1 MRNITH
7 KFDSLRTAVAESFV
21 TMPPALRT
29 IVESRNTEKGDALEI
44 ARVAAIM
51 AAKKTWEIL
60 PLCHQIPITQ
70 LDVDYG
76 FEADGIRV
84 TVTAGAV
91 APTGVEMEAM
101 TAASVCALT
110 LYDVLKPY
118 DDAVEVGGTRLLS
131 KRGGKS
137 DRGARLTPPCTFYLA
152 GTPVGLPAP
161 AAGKLALVN
170 TLADADV
177 VLHLGDDVPEG
188 RELGALTHALRTHTQ
203 RRLPTAA
210 ALDTRAISDGQRLH
224 VHSHVPF
231 EFLAVTLATV
241 LPSAADLIVT
251 HRAAREDA

>member
-21 TMPPALRT
+21 AMPPALRS

-118 DDAVEVGGTRLLS
+118 DDAVEVGGTKLLS

-137 DRGARLTPPCTFYLA
+137 DRGMRLTPPCTFYLA
-152 GTPVGLPAP
+152 GSPAGLPAP
-161 AAGKLALVN
+161 AGALALVDAA
-170 TLADADV
+170 TDADV

-188 RELGALTHALRTHTQ
+188 RALDALTHALRTHTQ

-210 ALDTRAISDGQRLH
+210 ALETRAVSDGQRLH
-224 VHSHVPF
+224 IHSHVPL

-241 LPSAADLIVT
+241 LPSAADLIVA
-251 HRAAREDA
+251 HRAAREAT